1 MAGLSDSPESPV
13 TIRIRDKSRP
23 YDASKDILL
32 GPAHGTPQ
40 PWHAMKRTI
49 DEAIVY
55 AADHHRV
62 IRVNR

>member
-1 MAGLSDSPESPV
+1 M
-13 TIRIRDKSRP
+13 TIRIRHP
-23 YDASKDILL
+23 GCPPKDRDL